1 MTDIT
6 INIKTGSGDSEPE
19 VTTNTGNTTKVVP
32 KAESPK
38 MEPPNVAIKEETPLG
53 KESPKEDD
61 AKKMPALPSDRGMTE
76 EEHAKMGTDKPKPA
90 DEAASKPE
98 APKEEMKDEKPSE
111 KEEPKKMPALSSDRD
126 MTEAEHAKM
135 SADK

>member
-6 INIKTGSGDSEPE
+6 INIKTGSENSESE
-19 VTTNTGNTTKVVP
+19 ITINTGNTTTAVP
-32 KAESPK
+32 KVESPK
-38 MEPPNVAIKEETPLG
+38 MEPPKVSIKEETPLG

-61 AKKMPALPSDRGMTE
+61 AKKMPALSSDKDMTE
-76 EEHAKMGTDKPKPA
+76 EEHAKKGTDQPKPA

-111 KEEPKKMPALSSDRD
+111 KDEPNKMD
-126 MTEAEHAKM
+126 MTEAEHTKM